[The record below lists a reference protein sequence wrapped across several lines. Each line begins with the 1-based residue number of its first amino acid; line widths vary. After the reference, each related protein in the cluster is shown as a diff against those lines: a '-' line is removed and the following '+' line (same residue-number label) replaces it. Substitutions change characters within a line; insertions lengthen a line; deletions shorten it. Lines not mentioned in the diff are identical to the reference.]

1 MGSEKKL
8 NLGSL
13 TAVIISSMIGAGIF
27 NLISDMASQ
36 AAPGAIIAGW
46 LVTGIGMGTLVFSF
60 KNLSEKRPELD
71 AGIYSY
77 AKEGFGDYMGFNAA
91 WGYWLSAL
99 MGNVAFGTL
108 TFSALGYFFE
118 TFGDGQNIYS
128 VLGASITLWIIHY
141 ITIKGSGTASFVNF
155 IVTVA
160 KIIPIILF
168 IIVAIF
174 AFKFDVFSLDFWGT
188 ASGNFEFGSVA
199 SQVKN
204 VMLTTVWV
212 FIGVEGGII
221 YSGRAKKAKDVGK
234 ATLIAFTSVLI
245 LYALVTILSFGVMS
259 QNELADLPKPSM
271 AHVLEHIIGK
281 PGAIIINIGVII
293 SILGCWLATTMYTGE
308 VPYRAAQSKNFPRLF
323 TKVNENGAPTA
334 ALLVTNLLIQIFLFT
349 FLINDSAYNFMY
361 SLSASAILLPYGLVA
376 FYQLKFSLGEKPGTK
391 NRVQNIILGIISSV
405 FVVWVTIAS
414 GIQYFL
420 LTMFIFAAGFFVF
433 AWVQKENKRKLLS
446 TKIDWIFAGIVL
458 ILFIICIIQIAT
470 GAIDLRTI

>member
-1 MGSEKKL
+1 MGEDKKL

-36 AAPGAIIAGW
+36 AAPGAIIVGW

-118 TFGDGQNIYS
+118 TFGDGQNIFS
-128 VLGASITLWIIHY
+128 VIGASVTLWMIHY

-168 IIVAIF
+168 IIVVIF
-174 AFKFDVFSLDFWGT
+174 AFKADIFSLDFWGT
-188 ASGNFEFGSVA
+188 VSGNFEFASVA
-199 SQVKN
+199 TQVKN

-221 YSGRAKKAKDVGK
+221 YSGRAKHAKDVGK
-234 ATLIAFTSVLI
+234 ATLIAFSSVLI

-259 QNELADLPKPSM
+259 QEELANVPKPSM
-271 AHVLEHIIGK
+271 AHVLESIIGK
-281 PGAIIINIGVII
+281 AGAIIINIGVII

-308 VPYRAAQSKNFPRLF
+308 VPYRAAQTKNFPQLF
-323 TKVNENGAPTA
+323 TKINAHGAPTN
-334 ALLVTNLLIQIFLFT
+334 ALLVTNLLIQIFLFS

-376 FYQLKFSLGEKPGTK
+376 FYQLKYSLGEAAGTK
-391 NRVQNIILGIISSV
+391 HKVTNIILGIVSSV
-405 FVVWVTIAS
+405 FVIWVTFAS
-414 GIQYFL
+414 GIEYFL

-433 AWVQKENKRKLLS
+433 VWVQKENQRKLFA
-446 TKIDWIFAGIVL
+446 TKIDWTFAIIVL
-458 ILFIICIIQIAT
+458 ILFIICIIEIAT

>member
-1 MGSEKKL
+1 MGEEKKL
-8 NLGSL
+8 NLSSL

-36 AAPGAIIAGW
+36 AAPGAIMIGW

-118 TFGDGQNIYS
+118 TFGNGQNIYS
-128 VLGASITLWIIHY
+128 VIGASITLWIIHY
-141 ITIKGSGTASFVNF
+141 ITIKGSGAASLVNF

-168 IIVAIF
+168 IVVVIF
-174 AFKFDVFSLDFWGT
+174 AFKYNVFSLDFWGT
-188 ASGNFEFGSVA
+188 ASKNFEFSSIA

-221 YSGRAKKAKDVGK
+221 YSGRAKRAKDVGK
-234 ATLIAFTSVLI
+234 ATLIAFISVLV
-245 LYALVTILSFGVMS
+245 LYALVTILSFGILS
-259 QNELADLPKPSM
+259 QDELANLPKPSM
-271 AHVLEHIIGK
+271 AHVLESIMGK

-308 VPYRAAQSKNFPRLF
+308 VPYRAAKTKNFPRMF
-323 TKVNENGAPTA
+323 TKVNENGAPTV
-334 ALLVTNLLIQIFLFT
+334 ALFVTNMLIQIFLFT

-376 FYQLKFSLGEKPGTK
+376 FYQLKYSLMEEKSTK
-391 NRVQNIILGIISSV
+391 NRMTNIILGLISSI
-405 FVVWVTIAS
+405 FVIWVTFAS
-414 GIQYFL
+414 GIEYFL

-433 AWVQKENKRKLLS
+433 TWVQKENKRKLFS
-446 TKIDWIFAGIVL
+446 TKIDWIFASIVL

>member
-1 MGSEKKL
+1 MGEEKKL

-36 AAPGAIIAGW
+36 AAPGAIILGW

-71 AGIYSY
+71 AGIYRY
-77 AKEGFGDYMGFNAA
+77 AKEGFGDYMGFNSA

-99 MGNVAFGTL
+99 LGNVAFGTL
-108 TFSALGYFFE
+108 TFSALGYFFK
-118 TFGDGQNIYS
+118 TFGNGQNIYS
-128 VLGASITLWIIHY
+128 VLGASIVLWIIHY

-160 KIIPIILF
+160 KVIPIIMF
-168 IIVAIF
+168 IIVVIF
-174 AFKFDVFSLDFWGT
+174 AFKAKVFSLDFWGT
-188 ASGNFEFGSVA
+188 ISGNFEFSSVA
-199 SQVKN
+199 TQVKN

-221 YSGRAKKAKDVGK
+221 YSGRAKRAKDVGK
-234 ATLIAFTSVLI
+234 ATLIAFTSVLV
-245 LYALVTILSFGVMS
+245 LYALVTILSFGVMP
-259 QNELADLPKPSM
+259 QDELAKMPKPSM
-271 AHVLEHIIGK
+271 AHVLESIIGK

-293 SILGCWLATTMYTGE
+293 SIIGCWLATTMYTGE
-308 VPYRAAQSKNFPRLF
+308 VPYRAAQTKNFPRLF

-334 ALLVTNLLIQIFLFT
+334 ALWVTNMLIQIFLFT

-376 FYQLKFSLGEKPGTK
+376 FYQLKYSLGEEKGTK
-391 NRVQNIILGIISSV
+391 HRVQNIILGIVSSV
-405 FVVWVTIAS
+405 FVIWVTFAS
-414 GIQYFL
+414 GIEYFL
-420 LTMFIFAAGFFVF
+420 LTMFVFAAGFFVF
-433 AWVQKENKRKLLS
+433 AWVQKENKRKLFA
-446 TKIDWIFAGIVL
+446 TKLDLLFAAIVL
-458 ILFIICIIQIAT
+458 ILFITCIIQIAT